1 MRASPSGV
9 ERSEEASCYF
19 GRASQTRPPPGAA
32 SGFSVWQAAIALIL
46 TIACGCST
54 DNSADHFS
62 YVPPQTEQE
71 KEIKATDVALDRDR
85 IMVQSGNLALPYQ
98 QLGPLAYTE
107 PFSPRAIDEDHIDD
121 RLRTMAIAKWGNDVD
136 AIVGVKTALS
146 RDAREV
152 NVSAEVVKVTG
163 DCSFCRHAGGYAQ
176 GK

>member
-1 MRASPSGV
+1 VRARPSRARFGLAARTACGV
-9 ERSEEASCYF
+9 L
-19 GRASQTRPPPGAA
+19 
-32 SGFSVWQAAIALIL
+32 ALS
-46 TIACGCST
+46 AWGCST
-54 DNSADHFS
+54 DADHP
-62 YVPPQTEQE
+62 YVPPQTQQE

-98 QLGPLAYTE
+98 QLGMLAYTE
-107 PFSPRAIDEDHIDD
+107 PFSPRAIDEDYIDD

-146 RDAREV
+146 DDAREV
-152 NVSAEVVKVTG
+152 SVSAQVVKVTG

>member
-1 MRASPSGV
+1 VRARPS
-9 ERSEEASCYF
+9 RRARF
-19 GRASQTRPPPGAA
+19 GLATRTAC
-32 SGFSVWQAAIALIL
+32 ALL
-46 TIACGCST
+46 ALSALGCST
-54 DNSADHFS
+54 DAEHP
-62 YVPPQTEQE
+62 YVPPQTQQE

-98 QLGPLAYTE
+98 QLGPLDYTE

-136 AIVGVKTALS
+136 AIVEVKTALS
-146 RDAREV
+146 SDARQVE
-152 NVSAEVVKVTG
+152 VSAEVVKVTG